1 MPLMSKSQY
10 AKHRREN
17 GLPGGSPPA
26 VTYAIR
32 DGRIT
37 INPKTDLIDSEVADR
52 QWAENTS
59 PAAQNAGVT
68 AGIARAEQIRN
79 HPETRKPKGG
89 RPIKDPISRD
99 DFAKARASKEFYE
112 AELARLKFEEKQ
124 GTLLSAKLVKKVLY
138 EAGRLIRN
146 GHEALIIKIAPDLSA
161 ESQIS
166 EVERILK
173 RELDELDNHLADKV
187 AKLDDDLLRSESEEV
202 DQAA

>member
-10 AKHRREN
+10 AKHRRES

-37 INPKTDLIDSEVADR
+37 IDPNTDLIDSEVADR

-68 AGIARAEQIRN
+68 AGIARALQIQTN
-79 HPETRKPKGG
+79 PETRKQKGSHNSTG
-89 RPIKDPISRD
+89 RPVKDPLSRD

-112 AELARLKFEEKQ
+112 AELARLKFEEKK
-124 GTLLSAKLVKKVLY
+124 GLLIPARLVKKVLY

-146 GHEALIIKIAPDLSA
+146 GHEALIVKIAPDLSSETSI
-161 ESQIS
+161 ES
-166 EVERILK
+166 VERILK
-173 RELDELDNHLADKV
+173 RELDELDNRLADKV
-187 AKLDDDLLRSESEEV
+187 AKLDDEL
-202 DQAA
+202 